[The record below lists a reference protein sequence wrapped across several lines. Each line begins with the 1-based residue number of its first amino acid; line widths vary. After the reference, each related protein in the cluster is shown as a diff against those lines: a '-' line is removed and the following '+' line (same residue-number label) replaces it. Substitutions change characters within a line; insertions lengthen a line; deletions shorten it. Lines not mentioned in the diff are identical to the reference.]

1 MRKKHGSVPKIHT
14 CSGPDSHNEQ
24 KHWHPRCHYK
34 TELRFHLRGYEQ
46 PHSTGERPAE
56 QQKTD
61 ERLVVARPNSGDD
74 DDFCSGG
81 PNSSSDDLRA
91 DAAVR
96 RPPPVPKLERQGRA
110 EGRRVGGRS
119 TGGAGKLV
127 GGGTS
132 SSCHGGRRHRE
143 RLRSRSA
150 QRAGH
155 GAAVSATDDSR
166 PSPRSLREGAGH
178 RPRRGRPQL
187 GTLPSPALVM
197 KILEAEGG
205 AEAAARLAFPH
216 HQTGGHH
223 LG

>member
-1 MRKKHGSVPKIHT
+1 MKRKHGSVPKIHI
-14 CSGPDSHNEQ
+14 CSGLDSRIERNTSTRGAITNGTPVPPPQ
-24 KHWHPRCHYK
+24 VRTTPRDLGG
-34 TELRFHLRGYEQ
+34 LRSNR
-46 PHSTGERPAE
+46 RPTNGLSSPA
-56 QQKTD
+56 
-61 ERLVVARPNSGDD
+61 PSSGDD

-81 PNSSSDDLRA
+81 PNSSSDDLRT
-91 DAAVR
+91 DAAAR
-96 RPPPVPKLERQGRA
+96 RPPPVPKLVRQGRA

-119 TGGAGKLV
+119 AGGAGKLV

-132 SSCHGGRRHRE
+132 SSCRGGRRHRE

-155 GAAVSATDDSR
+155 AAAAHAVNGGR
-166 PSPRSLREGAGH
+166 PSPRSLREGADH

-187 GTLPSPALVM
+187 DTLPSPALVM

-205 AEAAARLAFPH
+205 AEAAARLAFPRH
-216 HQTGGHH
+216 RTGGHR

>member
-1 MRKKHGSVPKIHT
+1 VPKIHT
-14 CSGPDSHNEQ
+14 CSGPDNHNEQ
-24 KHWHPRCHYK
+24 KHWHPKCHY
-34 TELRFHLRGYEQ
+34 ERNSS
-46 PHSTGERPAE
+46 STSVGTNNLTQWGGPAD

-61 ERLVVARPNSGDD
+61 ERLAVACPSSGDD
-74 DDFCSGG
+74 EDFCPGG
-81 PNSSSDDLRA
+81 ANSSSDDLRA
-91 DAAVR
+91 DAAAR
-96 RPPPVPKLERQGRA
+96 RPPPVPKLVRQGRA
-110 EGRRVGGRS
+110 EGHRVGGRS
-119 TGGAGKLV
+119 ADGAGRLV
-127 GGGTS
+127 GGRTS
-132 SSCHGGRRHRE
+132 SSCRGGRPHRE

-187 GTLPSPALVM
+187 GTLPSLALVM

-216 HQTGGHH
+216 HQAGGHC